1 MRGISQRDFG
11 QLVLSYLTNVL
22 LFAVVLLVY
31 RTSRYYVNFLS
42 PQTQKTLLV
51 FFGVYLVAAIPLE
64 LLLPPERRR
73 LEGKGLIALRAVLRS
88 VQSGWKYLRRYPLDL
103 SHPPILSKREKTAI
117 LFLLVKIFFLPVMI
131 NFMFG
136 NWANMMESWGKA
148 GSAAD
153 SNALLLGAVFPFL
166 TALVFFIDTI
176 YFTFGYA
183 VEYPVIGNEVRSVE
197 PTFFGW
203 VIALI
208 CYPPFN
214 GLMDNYLVWTADGN
228 ATAAS
233 LFATYVIRIVAL
245 GFLWLYLWPTFALG
259 TRASNLTN
267 RGIVTWGPYAYI
279 RHPAYV
285 GKTFGWW
292 VTSIPFLLEP
302 GKFLVGAL
310 SMTVWMLIYFFRAL
324 TEERHLSADPEYQEY
339 CRKVPWRFI
348 PYVL

>member
-11 QLVLSYLTNVL
+11 QLVLSYATNVL
-22 LFAVVLLVY
+22 LFSIVLLVY

-64 LLLPPERRR
+64 LLLPPGRRR
-73 LEGKGLIALRAVLRS
+73 LEGKGLMALRAVLRS
-88 VQSGWKYLRRYPLDL
+88 VQSGWRYLKKYPLDL
-103 SHPPILSKREKTAI
+103 SDPPILSKREKTAI

-148 GSAAD
+148 GSAVD
-153 SNALLLGAVFPFL
+153 INALLLGAVFPFL
-166 TALVFFIDTI
+166 TALVFFVDTI

-214 GLMDNYLVWTADGN
+214 GLMDNYLVWAADGN
-228 ATAAS
+228 ATVAS
-233 LFATYVIRIVAL
+233 LFATYVIRIAAL

-267 RGIVTWGPYAYI
+267 RGIVTRGPYAYI

-302 GKFLVGAL
+302 GKFLLGAL

-348 PYVL
+348 PYIL